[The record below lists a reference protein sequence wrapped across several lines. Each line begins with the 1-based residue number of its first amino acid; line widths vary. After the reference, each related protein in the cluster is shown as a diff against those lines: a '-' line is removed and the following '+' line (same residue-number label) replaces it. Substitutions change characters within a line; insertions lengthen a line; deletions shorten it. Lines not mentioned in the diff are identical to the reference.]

1 MRFELRLDIFALFI
15 FLGVCQGLFLSYFFL
30 KKKSRL
36 DKSNLYLGLFLLSL
50 SLLIAD
56 ILLNY
61 TGYMVKVIFIDNFSE
76 PLNFAIGPLFY
87 LFLRNAVNSEKS
99 KRDWMHFIPFGLY
112 LLYSI
117 FYFIQ
122 SNEFKYNSFVWCYHP
137 DWQCIDADILF
148 SDDPLGIR
156 NFINESTAV
165 YYLLYISL
173 GINLLIKKY
182 KELGQ
187 SIFTRAKNEL
197 SLYRTYIIH
206 FIIIL
211 ILFVFVKTYFG
222 RDLGDYFIA
231 SYTSLLL
238 YIISYNVINK
248 SVFINNKGK
257 PVLETKYS
265 KSTLTEEQKSEIL
278 NKLSQ
283 LMEKEKYFKS
293 NLASL
298 EDISKRIRFSKH
310 SVSQVI
316 NEKLNKNFF
325 EYLAHYRI
333 DEAKKLL
340 LENQNQNTTID
351 EISEIVGYNSKSA
364 FNNSFKKITGPT
376 PANYRKN
383 HQ

>member
-30 KKKSRL
+30 KKESRVN
-36 DKSNLYLGLFLLSL
+36 KSNFYQGLFLLSL

-76 PLNFAIGPLFY
+76 PLNFAIAPLFY
-87 LFLRNAVNSEKS
+87 LFLRNTVNSKKS
-99 KRDWMHFIPFGLY
+99 KQDWMHFILFALY

-122 SNEFKYNSFVWCYHP
+122 SNEFKYNSYIWCYHP
-137 DWQCIDADILF
+137 DWEYIESTVIY

-156 NFINESTAV
+156 NFINESTLIYFLV
-165 YYLLYISL
+165 YISL
-173 GINLLIKKY
+173 SISLIAKKY
-182 KELGQ
+182 KELGKTV
-187 SIFTRAKNEL
+187 FTSAKNQL
-197 SLYRTYIIH
+197 NLYRSYIIH
-206 FIIIL
+206 FIIII

-231 SYTSLLL
+231 SYVSLLL

-248 SVFINNKGK
+248 SVFVNNKGK
-257 PVLETKYS
+257 SVLETKYS
-265 KSTLTEEQKSEIL
+265 KSTLTEDQKNEIL
-278 NKLSQ
+278 NNLTQ
-283 LMEKEKYFKS
+283 LMEKDKYFKS

-298 EDISKRIRFSKH
+298 EEISKKTGFSKH
-310 SVSQVI
+310 NVSQAI

-325 EYLAHYRI
+325 EYLAYYRI
-333 DEAKKLL
+333 EEAKKLL
-340 LENQNQNTTID
+340 LENQYQNTTID

-364 FNNSFKKITGPT
+364 FNNSFKKIIGTT